1 MINIKNNLLSL
12 EERSELYN
20 WVINND
26 HLYTFKTDSEQ
37 SDDDR
42 FAFAV
47 TYSIMDLPDVFN
59 IFVDVKTNVYN
70 IISIVTHATGDIPTH
85 IDDDLTCYM
94 RSKNM
99 PNIYIKHPHT
109 TCVYYVNIW
118 KDMIGGETVFED
130 CMIKPESNMFMSFPS
145 DAEHSVT
152 AMHSGKSPRV
162 VIVCEKYKLLTSAVK
177 HLNTP
182 IWRAG

>member
-1 MINIKNNLLSL
+1 MISIKNNLLSSD
-12 EERSELYN
+12 EQSKLYD
-20 WVINND
+20 WVVNND
-26 HLYTFKTDSEQ
+26 HLDTFKTNNEQ
-37 SDDDR
+37 NDDDR

-47 TYSIMDLPDVFN
+47 TYSNTDLPTFFN
-59 IFVDVKTNVYN
+59 IFVDDKTNVYN
-70 IISIVTHATGDIPTH
+70 IISIVTNTTVDIPAH

-94 RSKNM
+94 QSINI

-109 TCVYYVNIW
+109 TCVYYVNIC

-130 CMIKPESNMFMSFPS
+130 CSVKPESNMLMTFPS
-145 DAEHSVT
+145 NVEHSVT
-152 AMHSGKSPRV
+152 AMHSGKSPRI

-177 HLNTP
+177 CLHTP